1 MKRALLLLA
10 LLVGLP
16 DSLGAQQAAG
26 PSFDCARARAWDERV
41 ICAQA
46 DLSELDRRIAAAWRA
61 VTEGAGAEDRT
72 RLQAEQRAWLGE
84 RRACQGPVE
93 REAQSCLRRVMR
105 ARARD
110 LEAVAS
116 AGRGTS
122 ASGNVATKPPPAVA
136 PAPSV
141 LRAVSCPSA
150 AGWTA
155 RTICATPGMRELDAL
170 ILRDVGAARAR
181 FAAQP
186 AALGEVEA
194 IIQRYVAERDACA
207 RAAGRVPVDCL
218 QETMEAAQA
227 ALRQR
232 IARG

>member
-1 MKRALLLLA
+1 MKRLLLA
-10 LLVGLP
+10 ALVGLP
-16 DSLGAQQAAG
+16 AGAFAQQPAG
-26 PSFDCARARAWDERV
+26 PSFDCGRARAWDERA

-110 LEAVAS
+110 LEAAAS
-116 AGRGTS
+116 AARGTGTSGS
-122 ASGNVATKPPPAVA
+122 AAAKPPPAA
-136 PAPSV
+136 PPAPSI
-141 LRAVSCPSA
+141 LRPVACPSV

-155 RTICATPGMRELDAL
+155 RTICTTPGMRELDAAV
-170 ILRDVGAARAR
+170 LREAEAARAR

-186 AALGEVEA
+186 AALGEVES